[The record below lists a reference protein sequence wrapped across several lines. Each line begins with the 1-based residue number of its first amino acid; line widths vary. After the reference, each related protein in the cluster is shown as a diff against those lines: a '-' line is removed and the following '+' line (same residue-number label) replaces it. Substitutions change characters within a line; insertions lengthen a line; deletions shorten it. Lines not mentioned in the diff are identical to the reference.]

1 MQYFSL
7 LLFVFTAACAENSGI
22 ISKPQLSLSETQIS
36 RPALVKLLARVSTDI
51 TQVEFFQDGVSL
63 GIDISAPFE
72 AQVLF
77 TKSEQVMHQFN
88 FKTTTA
94 TGKIVS
100 SEAVKLEVKIAGKVR
115 FVSPSGS
122 PSNDGLSEAKALLT
136 IQSALDISDPGDTVL
151 VMNGRYIHPDAN
163 NNIVT
168 VTQSGTKDAWIF
180 LMAYPGQTPK
190 LQARNWTG
198 ISVQASY
205 ILVQGFTIEGNRD
218 EITLEAALAEKNNP
232 SNPIMSGNCI
242 GITARYDD
250 KTILPHHVV
259 IRGNRV
265 SKCPGGG
272 IFTYSADYVTIED
285 NTVWGNSYYSPYD
298 TSGISFYQNWN
309 SNDSTGVKMIVR
321 RNVVY
326 GNQNKIPFIAS
337 NPDPTKRVI
346 TDGNG
351 IIVDDSRNTQNNST
365 LGVYKGRTLVE
376 NNVVFENGARGL
388 HVYSSDHV
396 DIVNNTSYHNSSQP
410 QTPEGE
416 VSSIDASDVRVLN
429 NILIPRADRVS
440 ITRYAKDAAERAT
453 QVFEGNLVFGGLGF
467 DADASLN
474 LVGVDPKLIDPFTQN
489 FRPQVSSPAID
500 AGSSSLAAKDDIE
513 GTLRPLGAG
522 IDLGAYEVR

>member
-1 MQYFSL
+1 MRNIWL
-7 LLFVFTAACAENSGI
+7 LLCVFSMACASNSAI
-22 ISKPQLSLSETQIS
+22 TLPKLELSEMQIS
-36 RPALVKLLARVSTDI
+36 RPALVKLLARATKDTI
-51 TQVEFFQDGVSL
+51 QVEFFQDGVSVGL
-63 GIDISAPFE
+63 DTNTPFE
-72 AQVLF
+72 SQVMF
-77 TKSEQVMHQFN
+77 TKPEQAMHQFS
-88 FKTTTA
+88 FKITTA
-94 TGKIVS
+94 TGKTVS
-100 SEAVKLEVKIAGKVR
+100 SETVKLEVKIVGKVR
-115 FVSPSGS
+115 FVSPLGS
-122 PSNDGLSEAKALLT
+122 DTNDGLSEAKALLT

-151 VMNGRYIHPDAN
+151 VMNGTYKHPDVN

-168 VTQSGTKDAWIF
+168 VTRSGTKDAWIF

-218 EITLEAALAEKNNP
+218 EITLEAAMAEKNNP

-285 NTVWGNSYYSPYD
+285 NVVWDNSYYSPYG

-309 SNDSTGVKMIVR
+309 SDDSTGVKMIVR

-365 LGVYKGRTLVE
+365 LGVYKGRTLLE

-396 DIVNNTSYHNSSQP
+396 DIVNNTAYHNSSQIE
-410 QTPEGE
+410 TPEGE
-416 VSSIDASDVRVLN
+416 VSSIDASDVRVFN
-429 NILIPRADRVS
+429 NILMPRSDRVS

-453 QVFEGNLVFGGLGF
+453 QILEHNLVFGGLGF
-467 DADASLN
+467 DADKSLN
-474 LVGVDPKLIDPFTQN
+474 LVGVDPKLIDPAAQN
-489 FRPQVSSPAID
+489 FRPQTSSPAID
-500 AGSSSLAAKDDIE
+500 AGSSSFAAKEDIE
-513 GTLRPLGAG
+513 HNVRPLGLG